1 MTAHHLSERFL
12 EGTQGRIIE
21 LLRDL
26 PRTVEDLA
34 QALDITG
41 NAVRLQLATLERD
54 GLVRVEGRR
63 PSGRKPALVYGL
75 TLRADFLLSR
85 SYVPVLR
92 ALLDVLGDRLSAAER
107 ISLLRE
113 VGRRLVLAAPR
124 ATGSKR
130 ERLLV
135 AARALESLGG
145 RLQLETTGRTTT
157 LVGSGCP
164 LGEVVQ
170 AHPEVCRVVETV
182 VEEISGVSVREQCDR
197 GERPRCSFV
206 VE

>member
-26 PRTVEDLA
+26 PRTVEELA
-34 QALDITG
+34 EALELTG
-41 NAVRLQLATLERD
+41 NAVRLQLAALERD

-63 PSGRKPALVYGL
+63 PSGRKPALVYGP
-75 TLRADFLLSR
+75 TLRADYLFSR
-85 SYVPVLR
+85 SYVPVFQ
-92 ALLDVLGDRLSAAER
+92 ALLDVLGDRFSPAER

-145 RLQLETTGRTTT
+145 KLRVETSGRTLS
-157 LVGSGCP
+157 LVASGCP

-197 GERPRCSFV
+197 GDRPRCSFV
-206 VE
+206 AE

>member
-1 MTAHHLSERFL
+1 LSERFL
-12 EGTQGRIIE
+12 EGTQGRILE

-34 QALDITG
+34 DAIGLTG

-85 SYVPVLR
+85 SYVPVLQ
-92 ALLDVLGDRLSAAER
+92 ALLDVLGERLTPVER
-107 ISLLRE
+107 VTLLRE
-113 VGRRLVLAAPR
+113 VGRRLVVAAPR
-124 ATGSKR
+124 ATGSRR

-145 RLQLETTGRTTT
+145 KVRIETVGRTTT
-157 LVGSGCP
+157 LVGAGCP
-164 LGEVVQ
+164 LGEVVR
-170 AHPEVCRVVETV
+170 AHPEVCRVIETV
-182 VEEISGVSVREQCDR
+182 VEEISGVALREECDR
-197 GERPRCSFV
+197 GERPKCSFV